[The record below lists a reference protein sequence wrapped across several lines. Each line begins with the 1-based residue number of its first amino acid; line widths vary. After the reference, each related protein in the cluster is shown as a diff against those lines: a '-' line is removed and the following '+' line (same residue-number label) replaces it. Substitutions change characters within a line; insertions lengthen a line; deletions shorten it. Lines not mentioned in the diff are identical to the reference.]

1 MTPFYAC
8 VCTSVKFLSV
18 TKMVLLC
25 IGRSDS
31 ACAYWQ
37 EKGFSGHNAYSV
49 SKLAN
54 LMFSNELAPLMK
66 QQGVTVNCVHPGII
80 ATNVLHDVTEVV
92 RTPRYS
98 LPLLPVLRAC
108 WRTCLDIYHV
118 VVLVCHESL
127 QLHVVYAKR
136 CKGLSFCTA

>member
-1 MTPFYAC
+1 MQGRSPLPTIVDTLAWVCMFC
-8 VCTSVKFLSV
+8 NCTSVKVLSV
-18 TKMVLLC
+18 TETVLLC
-25 IGRSDS
+25 IGRRDS

-108 WRTCLDIYHV
+108 WRTCLHIYHV
-118 VVLVCHESL
+118 SGGCCSCLP
-127 QLHVVYAKR
+127 
-136 CKGLSFCTA
+136 